1 MRIMPWIPV
10 PLLQRFS
17 CSRQRQRRHQPHLK
31 TRFSQAPCY
40 RPVIVPGRLKGA
52 DHRAAVRLQHF
63 DQMVVLS
70 TGVEDQKATPA
81 LVG

>member
-1 MRIMPWIPV
+1 M
-10 PLLQRFS
+10 
-17 CSRQRQRRHQPHLK
+17 
-31 TRFSQAPCY
+31 
-40 RPVIVPGRLKGA
+40 IVPGRLKGA

-81 LVG
+81 LVSWCFDQNFIAQLGNVDRYQHHGGGCRI